1 MSYQAFEKN
10 RKKRLGEAYKPNTIR
25 EVAGRFNISSSRLM
39 DLRRGAAIN
48 REDTQRNKMLKA
60 EKKEETEGKTPTRS
74 RAVSPEEQAT
84 PQPSTS
90 KE

>member
-1 MSYQAFEKN
+1 
-10 RKKRLGEAYKPNTIR
+10 
-25 EVAGRFNISSSRLM
+25 M

-48 REDTQRNKMLKA
+48 REDTQCSKMLKV
-60 EKKEETEGKTPTRS
+60 EKKEETEGKTPTGS
-74 RAVSPEEQAT
+74 HAATPEEQSI

>member
-1 MSYQAFEKN
+1 
-10 RKKRLGEAYKPNTIR
+10 
-25 EVAGRFNISSSRLM
+25 M
-39 DLRRGAAIN
+39 DLRQGAAIN
-48 REDTQRNKMLKA
+48 REDTQKAKMLKA

-74 RAVSPEEQAT
+74 RAASPEEQAK

>member
-1 MSYQAFEKN
+1 MKF
-10 RKKRLGEAYKPNTIR
+10 G
-25 EVAGRFNISSSRLM
+25 ISTSRLM

-48 REDTQRNKMLKA
+48 REDTQCSKMLKA

-74 RAVSPEEQAT
+74 RAASPEEQAT

>member
-1 MSYQAFEKN
+1 
-10 RKKRLGEAYKPNTIR
+10 
-25 EVAGRFNISSSRLM
+25 M

-48 REDTQRNKMLKA
+48 REDTQHSKMLKA
-60 EKKEETEGKTPTRS
+60 EKKEEAEGKTPTGS
-74 RAVSPEEQAT
+74 CAASPKEQST